1 VRFDLDRLVTIGE
14 PAIVQS
20 NVRVEFGG
28 AVQVAIAGD
37 GSIAYVPREVASAPL
52 TLVWVDRRGG
62 ETPLGIDPHVFE
74 SPRVSPD
81 GGRVAVIMR
90 GADVADVAG
99 VWVYDL
105 VRRVLSRLTL
115 DPAEDE
121 SPLWSPDGRQILY
134 AATRGGDR
142 VTLQRAADGSGEESR
157 VTATVGHHHLS
168 ALAPDGRTVAFEVRA
183 GNSAS
188 WDVWL
193 SLLGADAEP
202 RPLLATPATERGATF
217 SPDGR
222 WLAYESGESGQ
233 SEIYVRAV
241 TGDAGRW
248 QISADGGTEA
258 LWSPAGRELFYRSGD
273 RLMVVDVQSGPGFS
287 ASRARPLFEGRYARL
302 AWGVR
307 NYDVSP
313 DGQRFLML
321 ETIGRGDPHRIV
333 LVQNW
338 DAEVKRLLPP

>member
-1 VRFDLDRLVTIGE
+1 L
-14 PAIVQS
+14 
-20 NVRVEFGG
+20 
-28 AVQVAIAGD
+28 AV
-37 GSIAYVPREVASAPL
+37 SCR
-52 TLVWVDRRGG
+52 
-62 ETPLGIDPHVFE
+62 
-74 SPRVSPD
+74 SP
-81 GGRVAVIMR
+81 
-90 GADVADVAG
+90 
-99 VWVYDL
+99 
-105 VRRVLSRLTL
+105 
-115 DPAEDE
+115 
-121 SPLWSPDGRQILY
+121 
-134 AATRGGDR
+134 
-142 VTLQRAADGSGEESR
+142 
-157 VTATVGHHHLS
+157 
-168 ALAPDGRTVAFEVRA
+168 
-183 GNSAS
+183 
-188 WDVWL
+188 
-193 SLLGADAEP
+193 LGADAEP

-273 RLMVVDVQSGPGFS
+273 RLMVVDVQSGPAFS

-302 AWGVR
+302 AWSVR

-321 ETIGRGDPHRIV
+321 KTIGRGDPHRIV

-338 DAEVKRLLPP
+338 DAEVTRLLPP